1 MLINRLCFSIII
13 VLALMLVVTTPSS
26 TYAHVQ
32 DIDLYSE
39 SAILIDQSSGEVLY
53 DKSSQQQMYPASIT
67 KIITGIIAIE
77 QGELDDKV
85 TISEGATEVIGTS
98 VYLLEDEE
106 VELRKLVKGMLI
118 NSGNDASAAIA
129 EHIAGSEEEFSE
141 LMNEFVN
148 DVVGVSDTNFTN
160 PHGLFD
166 ENQYTTASDM
176 AKITQYAMDNEK
188 FRDIVAMT
196 EFEWETEG
204 WETTIYN
211 HHQMVRQYDEVTGV
225 KNGFVRKSGYTL
237 VTTATHEDDQI
248 DLVVV
253 TLNSPSAN
261 HAYNDTRKLI
271 DYGFDNFETNK
282 LEEGEIL
289 YDENGQEYELEE
301 PIYFTSETDNNW
313 EKEIDDGG
321 VLSVFNEEEEVLL
334 EKQLKTQEELNK
346 EPDPKDA
353 QMAMGTANQSNEGES
368 NVFLVAMSLLATL
381 ITIVVLFIRK
391 RRKQDWFFR

>member
-1 MLINRLCFSIII
+1 MLIYKLRFSLII
-13 VLALMLVVTTPSS
+13 VLALVLIITNSPSAN
-26 TYAHVQ
+26 AHVQ

-53 DKSSQQQMYPASIT
+53 EKNSQQQMYPASIT

-77 QGELDDKV
+77 QGDLDEMA
-85 TISEGATEVIGTS
+85 TISENATEVIGTS

-129 EHIAGSEEEFSE
+129 EHIAGSEEEFAE

-166 ENQYTTASDM
+166 EDQYTTASDM

-237 VTTATHEDDQI
+237 VTTASHEDDQI
-248 DLVVV
+248 DLVAV

-271 DYGFDNFETNK
+271 NYGFDNFKTNK

-289 YDENGQEYELEE
+289 FDENGQEYELEE
-301 PIYFTSETDNNW
+301 PLYFTTKVDQKW
-313 EKEIDDGG
+313 EKEVTDEGF
-321 VLSVFNEEEEVLL
+321 LSVFNDDQDVLL
-334 EKQLKTQEELNK
+334 EKQLKTDEELDQ

-353 QMAMGTANQSNEGES
+353 QMAMGTATQSDNGL
-368 NVFLVAMSLLATL
+368 NIVFWIALTLLATL

-391 RRKQDWFFR
+391 RRKRDWFFR

>member
-1 MLINRLCFSIII
+1 MLINRLFSIII
-13 VLALMLVVTTPSS
+13 VLALILIVTTPSS
-26 TYAHVQ
+26 TNAHVQ

-129 EHIAGSEEEFSE
+129 EHIAGSEEGFAE

-166 ENQYTTASDM
+166 GNQYTTASDM
-176 AKITQYAMDNEK
+176 AKITQYAMANEK

-237 VTTATHEDDQI
+237 VTTATHVDDQI

-282 LEEGEIL
+282 LEEGEVL
-289 YDENGQEYELEE
+289 FDENGQEYELEE
-301 PIYFTSETDNNW
+301 PLYFTSETDNNW

-321 VLSVFNEEEEVLL
+321 MLSVFNEEEEVLL

-353 QMAMGTANQSNEGES
+353 QMAMGTANQSDVGINI
-368 NVFLVAMSLLATL
+368 VFWIGMTLLVTL
-381 ITIVVLFIRK
+381 ITGVILFIRK
-391 RRKQDWFFR
+391 RRKRDWFFR